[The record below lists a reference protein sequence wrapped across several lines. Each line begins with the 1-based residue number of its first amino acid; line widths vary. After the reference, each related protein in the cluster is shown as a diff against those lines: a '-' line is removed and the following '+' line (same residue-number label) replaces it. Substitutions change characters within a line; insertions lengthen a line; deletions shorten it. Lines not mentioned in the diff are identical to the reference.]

1 LALPGLRLRAIS
13 QDAEKGVDP
22 DRCCAKNYLDKKKST
37 VGFTLSFAWRF
48 FMRCL
53 VANARVKCCLAL
65 TGLLFFAFACGG
77 AGEEF
82 SLGMAQ
88 GDYDLQQIAGQYM
101 TIPVPCVLK
110 VSGLKATA
118 NCSQGEDWQLAIDVS
133 IAEKEVKGTAHYRY
147 LTGWDNEL
155 IVDRQFNIAAK
166 KKAERA
172 VPGKFSALGGDWDVE
187 VNENIQ
193 EKDKSTGAVTTL
205 SLVRKGTAWVLEDMS
220 IISLNYRREGED
232 AHACGAVV
240 NVKGEVVLFE
250 TETLPGTA
258 TTSDQCRSELTQNQ

>member
-1 LALPGLRLRAIS
+1 
-13 QDAEKGVDP
+13 
-22 DRCCAKNYLDKKKST
+22 
-37 VGFTLSFAWRF
+37 
-48 FMRCL
+48 MRRL
-53 VANARVKCCLAL
+53 VANAGVKCSLAL

-147 LTGWDNEL
+147 SYSYPDENTGQDQKVV
-155 IVDRQFNIAAK
+155 VDHQFNIVAN

-187 VNENIQ
+187 VNENTQ
-193 EKDKSTGAVTTL
+193 QKDTGTGAVSTL
-205 SLVRKGTAWVLEDMS
+205 SLVRKGTAWVLED
-220 IISLNYRREGED
+220 IATVSLNYSSQGQNV
-232 AHACGAVV
+232 HACGE
-240 NVKGEVVLFE
+240 VKNEGGLV
-250 TETLPGTA
+250 TLWKTDTLSGSA
-258 TTSDQCRSELTQNQ
+258 TSYDQCMSELTQNSQNY

>member
-1 LALPGLRLRAIS
+1 
-13 QDAEKGVDP
+13 
-22 DRCCAKNYLDKKKST
+22 
-37 VGFTLSFAWRF
+37 
-48 FMRCL
+48 MRCL

-88 GDYDLQQIAGQYM
+88 GDYDLQQIAGKYI

-110 VSGLKATA
+110 VSSLKATA
-118 NCSQGEDWQLAIDVS
+118 NCSQGEDWQLAIDIS

-147 LTGWDNEL
+147 SYSYPDENTGQDQKVV
-155 IVDRQFNIAAK
+155 VDHQFNIVAN

-187 VNENIQ
+187 VNENTQ
-193 EKDKSTGAVTTL
+193 QKDTGTGAVTTL
-205 SLVRKGTAWVLEDMS
+205 SLVRKGTAWVFEDKS
-220 IISLNYRREGED
+220 IIALNYPHGGED
-232 AHACGAVV
+232 EHACAEVV
-240 NVKGEVVLFE
+240 NQKGDVRLLLPEEYWFPGY
-250 TETLPGTA
+250 TRPGTV
-258 TTSDQCRSELTQNQ
+258 TSYQQCVSELEQSD